1 MSQSQ
6 PLVSCVM
13 PTTSGRRDFIRQSIR
28 YFRRQDYANR
38 ELLIVT
44 DGPDTIDD
52 LLPSSD
58 PQIRHVH
65 LSGQRTLGAKRNACV
80 EQARG
85 DLIMHW
91 DDDDWFAPNRITYQT
106 ECLLQSSAEVCGLR
120 RMFFYDPAQ
129 NKLWLYSY
137 PESERGWLAGGSL
150 VYTRDFWK
158 RAPFPNVQVASDTT
172 FIWTQDLHR
181 AVTLSDARFYV
192 AIIHSQNTSP
202 KNCDGS
208 YWSTSDASVRELLTG
223 DFDFYRELFGP
234 AKNTIAV
241 APLSPQATTFAAVQT
256 DILPA
261 THCSPRVSCIL
272 ATGNRTGFTRQ
283 AIRCFLRQTM
293 DDSELIV
300 VDDGDE
306 SVADLCAGLFRVRH
320 IRLNEPTTL
329 GRKLNIG
336 IEQAKGSIIQ
346 KLDDD
351 DFYAPEFLARSVA
364 ALKNAQ
370 NEKAVVTW
378 DCFNV
383 LIAGERMLRPSGH
396 GWTTGGTLCFY
407 RSLWER
413 QRFRD
418 VPDRVDTFFIE
429 DHSPTLVRVCAP
441 ELYLLVRHGRN
452 TWTSLSSGAIVDDH
466 FRHLNVQRRLDEIIE
481 PIDVA
486 FYESLGNGRSL

>member
-13 PTTSGRRDFIRQSIR
+13 PTTSGRRDFIRQSIK

-44 DGPDTIDD
+44 DGPDSIGE
-52 LLPSSD
+52 LLPSND

-91 DDDDWFAPNRITYQT
+91 DDDDWFAPNRITYQM
-106 ECLLQSSAEVCGLR
+106 QSLVKNSAEVCGLR
-120 RMFFYDPAQ
+120 RMYFYNPAQ
-129 NKLWLYSY
+129 NQLWLYSY
-137 PESERGWLAGGSL
+137 PESERRWLAGGSL
-150 VYTRDFWK
+150 VYTRDFWR
-158 RAPFPNVQVASDTT
+158 RAPFPDIQVASDTT
-172 FIWTQDLHR
+172 FIWTQNLQR
-181 AVTLSDARFYV
+181 AVTLADERFYV
-192 AIIHSQNTSP
+192 AIIHSQNTSQ
-202 KNCDGS
+202 KNCNGS
-208 YWSTSDASVRELLTG
+208 YWSSSDANVRNLLAD
-223 DFDFYRELFGP
+223 DFDFYQRLFRPTDISSAAAPAPP
-234 AKNTIAV
+234 AKV
-241 APLSPQATTFAAVQT
+241 ASAAPQVEKPGSEVRA
-256 DILPA
+256 PK
-261 THCSPRVSCIL
+261 VSCIL
-272 ATGNRTGFTRQ
+272 ATGNRAGFTRQ
-283 AIRCFLRQTM
+283 AIRCFLRQTF

-306 SVADLCAGLFRVRH
+306 SVAELCGGLFRVRH

-329 GRKLNIG
+329 GHKLNIG

-351 DFYAPEFLARSVA
+351 DFYAPQFLEKSVA
-364 ALKNAQ
+364 SLESARD
-370 NEKAVVTW
+370 ERAVVTW
-378 DCFNV
+378 ECFNV
-383 LIAGERMLRPSGH
+383 LIAGERMLRHSGH

-407 RSLWER
+407 RTLWDAHA
-413 QRFRD
+413 FRD

-441 ELYLLVRHGRN
+441 ELYMLVRHGRN
-452 TWTSLSSGAIVDDH
+452 TWTTLSTGAVVDEH
-466 FRHLNVQRRLDEIIE
+466 FRHLTPQRRLEEVIE

-486 FYESLGNGRSL
+486 FYESLRNGKRL